1 MKFEEL
7 GLNKNILQVISKM
20 GYTEPTQ
27 IQEKSI
33 PAILQGKDV
42 IGESATGSG
51 KTFAFAVGILERVKP
66 KHGVQALVLTP
77 TRELAE
83 QVREAVSLF
92 NRELKVI
99 SVYGGVSMGDQI
111 YNLKTAEVVVATPG
125 RLLDHLN
132 RQTMNL
138 NKINILVLDEVDRM
152 FDMGFIDDINEII
165 RLCPRERQ
173 TLFFSATISGK
184 IKSLTARYMKQPLVV
199 SAESDVDPSKLKQVY
214 YDVPRN
220 VKIGLLCHLLSSENS
235 GLVMVFCNSR
245 RTADFVETNLNA
257 NGIKATAIHGGF
269 SQNKRTKTMEMFHGA
284 KFDVL
289 VCTDVAARG
298 LHIENVSHIYNYEI
312 PNDAR
317 DYKHRIGRTARAGKD
332 GKVINFLCDYD
343 YQNFSKV
350 QSDYRQFKI
359 ERVEAPQIP
368 NIKIV
373 KAESGRNDFNRNGP
387 RGRFGGNRSGGSRG
401 GSRFGGNRS
410 SSGSRF
416 GGNRSGSRFGGNR
429 SGGISERPFQRRS
442 SGPRRD

>member
-7 GLNKNILQVISKM
+7 GIKNNILQVISKM

-33 PAILQGKDV
+33 PAILEGKDV

-51 KTFAFAVGILERVKP
+51 KTFAFAVGILEKVKP
-66 KHGVQALVLTP
+66 KVGVQALVLTP

-83 QVREAVSLF
+83 QVREAIALLT
-92 NRELKVI
+92 RELKI
-99 SVYGGVSMGDQI
+99 MSIYGGVSMGEQI
-111 YNLKTAEVVVATPG
+111 HNLKTAEVVVATPG

-132 RQTMNL
+132 RRTMNL
-138 NKINILVLDEVDRM
+138 NQIKILVLDEVDRM

-184 IKSLTARYMKQPLVV
+184 IKSLTARYMHHPIVV
-199 SAESDVDPSKLKQVY
+199 SAKTDIDPSKLKQVY

-220 VKIGLLCHLLSSENS
+220 VKIGLLCHLLSQENS

-257 NGIKATAIHGGF
+257 NRIKATAIHGGF

-298 LHIENVSHIYNYEI
+298 LHIENVSHIYNYDI

-332 GKVINFLCDYD
+332 GKVVNLLCDFD

-350 QSDYRQFKI
+350 QSEYRQFKI
-359 ERVEAPQIP
+359 EKIEAPNIP

-373 KAESGRNDFNRNGP
+373 RAERTRSDFNRVSP
-387 RGRFGGNRSGGSRG
+387 RGRFGGSRG

-410 SSGSRF
+410 NQGNRF
-416 GGNRSGSRFGGNR
+416 GNR
-429 SGGISERPFQRRS
+429 SERPFPRRS
-442 SGPRRD
+442 DGDGRERRY

>member
-33 PAILQGKDV
+33 PAILEGKDV

-51 KTFAFAVGILERVKP
+51 KTFAFAVGILEKVKP
-66 KHGVQALVLTP
+66 KAGVQALVLTP

-83 QVREAVSLF
+83 QVREAISLLT
-92 NRELKVI
+92 RELKVMSI
-99 SVYGGVSMGDQI
+99 YGGVSMGDQI
-111 YNLKTAEVVVATPG
+111 HNLKTSEVVVATPG

-132 RQTMNL
+132 RRTMNL
-138 NKINILVLDEVDRM
+138 NQIKILVLDEVDRM

-165 RLCPRERQ
+165 RLCPKERQ
-173 TLFFSATISGK
+173 TLFFSATISGR
-184 IKSLTARYMKQPLVV
+184 IKTLTAKYMHHPIVV
-199 SAESDVDPSKLKQVY
+199 SAASDVDPTKLKQVY
-214 YDVPRN
+214 YDVSRN
-220 VKIGLLCHLLSSENS
+220 MKMGLLYHLLSKEDT

-269 SQNKRTKTMEMFHGA
+269 SQNKRTKTMEMFHSA
-284 KFDVL
+284 KFNVL

-298 LHIENVSHIYNYEI
+298 LHIDNVSHVYNYEI

-317 DYKHRIGRTARAGKD
+317 DYKHRIGRTARAGND
-332 GKVINFLCDYD
+332 GKVVNFLCDFD

-350 QSDYRQFKI
+350 QSEYRQFKI
-359 ERVEAPQIP
+359 EKVEVPEVP

-373 KAESGRNDFNRNGP
+373 KVEREDRGFNRNSP
-387 RGRFGGNRSGGSRG
+387 RGRFGGNRSGGSR
-401 GSRFGGNRS
+401 FGNRS

-416 GGNRSGSRFGGNR
+416 GGNRSERPPQRR
-429 SGGISERPFQRRS
+429 SGGESQRRY
-442 SGPRRD
+442 